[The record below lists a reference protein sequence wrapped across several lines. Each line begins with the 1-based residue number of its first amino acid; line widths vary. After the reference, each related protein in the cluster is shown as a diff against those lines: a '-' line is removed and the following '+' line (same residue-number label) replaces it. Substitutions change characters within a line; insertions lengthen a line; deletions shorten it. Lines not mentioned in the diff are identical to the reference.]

1 MRLRQ
6 KGGVFCWLCD
16 KPVREERSWSRSQSP
31 RVHRGGT
38 RNGGRGRQRHPG
50 DGRRLDKHF
59 VIEHDR
65 PLSSHPD
72 EEFAEYIT
80 AAVSIDYLRKVRW

>member
-1 MRLRQ
+1 VKDRTWR
-6 KGGVFCWLCD
+6 D
-16 KPVREERSWSRSQSP
+16 
-31 RVHRGGT
+31 RGPNVQDWEDTGP
-38 RNGGRGRQRHPG
+38 GSIDFPDIFEAG

-65 PLSSHPD
+65 PLFSHPD

-80 AAVSIDYLRKVRW
+80 AAVSIDYLRNVRW